1 MNDSSNSASDQPTL
15 HQDHPLANQAEIDMQ
30 LSQARTGPMG
40 QAAGSPLLPLM
51 RVGEYELISEI
62 RRGGMGV
69 VFNPLQIRLNRVVAL
84 KMILG
89 GVLAKP
95 FFLQPF
101 DTE

>member
-1 MNDSSNSASDQPTL
+1 MNDSSNSAGDQPTL

-30 LSQARTGPMG
+30 LSQARTGPISP
-40 QAAGSPLLPLM
+40 AATLLPLM

-62 RRGGMGV
+62 GRGGMGV
-69 VFNPLQIRLNRVVAL
+69 VFKALQIRLNRVVAL

-95 FFLQPF
+95 EDLQRF
-101 DTE
+101 DT